1 MQAIFNTLYFLL
13 KSMFDRNKKSK
24 VLKDIILPNGNWHQK
39 NEVLVPGAIPLEY
52 WNEKYLVNVEDPIID
67 RTIAGE
73 TGEPPLT
80 LTMETHKVSKPVD
93 YDKININTATLEQ
106 ITSVEGI
113 GNQNANRFI
122 KERDEK
128 GKYESIDNLVDRLP
142 GLTKFK
148 AVLEERFSF

>member
-1 MQAIFNTLYFLL
+1 MP
-13 KSMFDRNKKSK
+13 FDPKKTSK
-24 VLKDIILPNGNWHQK
+24 ILKDIILPNGNWHQK
-39 NEVLVPGAIPLEY
+39 NEVVVPGAIPQEC
-52 WNEKYLVNVEDPIID
+52 WNERYLVNVEDRIID
-67 RTIAGE
+67 PAIAGE
-73 TGEPPLT
+73 VGLPSLD

-106 ITSVEGI
+106 ITTVEGI

-128 GKYESIDNLVDRLP
+128 GKYESIDNLVERLP

-148 AVLEERFSF
+148 AVLEERFSFE